1 MKTFLL
7 VFLFVVKCRGYSITQ
22 QSQLHANLSN
32 GYNRMLRPGE
42 NRTLPTKISIEFYI
56 AKIKELKEEENKMS
70 TVGYLGLEWADHR
83 LTWNPADYND
93 ELNQTS
99 MFISKI
105 WVPNVLL
112 FNPVEKQSPLLT
124 DDLSCTILANGQIK
138 CLLADLFEA
147 TCSPDI
153 SGYPF
158 DAQYCTLK
166 LFVPGFSNLDIIFQS
181 ASSTIHLEL
190 YEIHGLWYI
199 TRTSNYVET
208 YQIYGIS
215 FEVLELKVSLKRRN
229 MYCVCNIILPVFL
242 INLLQAFVFFLPLGS
257 GERVNFSMTLLLAVV
272 VFLTIIQSK
281 LPEFSKPHIS
291 SLTIKLLLD
300 ILVSIFIVLIDIMI
314 SYTYHKTDNQN
325 ISRDL
330 KKIVAKM
337 MLKKD
342 PNKTIVTWKDVA
354 SFYDK
359 CGTFVV
365 FILLIINFFIYWM
378 LISGDLID
386 KLVNLSIEKS

>member
-1 MKTFLL
+1 MKAFLL
-7 VFLFVVKCRGYSITQ
+7 VFLFVVRCRGYSITQ
-22 QSQLHANLSN
+22 QAQLHANLSN
-32 GYNRMLRPGE
+32 GYDRNLRPGE
-42 NRTLPTKISIEFYI
+42 NRTLPTKISIDFYI
-56 AKIKELKEEENKMS
+56 AKIKELKGEENKMS
-70 TVGYLGLEWADHR
+70 TVGYIGLEWTDHR

-93 ELNQTS
+93 ELKRTS

-105 WVPNVLL
+105 WAPNVVL
-112 FNPVEKQSPLLT
+112 FNPVEKRSPILT
-124 DDLSCTILANGQIK
+124 DDLSCTIKSNGQVK
-138 CLLADLFEA
+138 CFLADLFEA
-147 TCSPDI
+147 TCSADI
-153 SGYPF
+153 SGYLF

-166 LFVPGFSNLDIIFQS
+166 LFVPGFSILDIILQS
-181 ASSTIHLEL
+181 ASSAIHLEL

-199 TRTSNYVET
+199 TDTSNYVKT
-208 YQIYGIS
+208 YHVYEIS
-215 FEVLELKVSLKRRN
+215 FEVLELKISLKRRN
-229 MYCVCNIILPVFL
+229 MYCVCNIILPIFF

-257 GERVNFSMTLLLAVV
+257 GERVNFSMTVLLAVV

-325 ISRDL
+325 ISKDL
-330 KKIVAKM
+330 KKNVAKI

-342 PNKTIVTWKDVA
+342 PNETIVTWRDVA

-359 CGTFVV
+359 CGTYVV
-365 FILLIINFFIYWM
+365 FILLIINFLIYWM
-378 LISGDLID
+378 LISEDLID
-386 KLVNLSIEKS
+386 KFTNLSIENK

>member
-1 MKTFLL
+1 MKAFLL
-7 VFLFVVKCRGYSITQ
+7 VFLFVVRCRGYSITQ
-22 QSQLHANLSN
+22 QAQLHANLSN
-32 GYNRMLRPGE
+32 GYDRNLRPGE
-42 NRTLPTKISIEFYI
+42 NRTLPTKISIDFYI

-70 TVGYLGLEWADHR
+70 TVGYIGLEWTDHR

-93 ELNQTS
+93 ELKQTS

-105 WVPNVLL
+105 WAPNVVL
-112 FNPVEKQSPLLT
+112 FNPVEKRSPILT
-124 DDLSCTILANGQIK
+124 DDLSCTIKSNGQVK
-138 CLLADLFEA
+138 CFLADLFEA
-147 TCSPDI
+147 TCSADI

-166 LFVPGFSNLDIIFQS
+166 LFVPGFSILDIILQS
-181 ASSTIHLEL
+181 ASSAIHLEL

-199 TRTSNYVET
+199 TDTSNYVKT
-208 YQIYGIS
+208 YHVYEIS
-215 FEVLELKVSLKRRN
+215 FEVLELKISLKRRN
-229 MYCVCNIILPVFL
+229 MYCVCNIILPIFF
-242 INLLQAFVFFLPLGS
+242 INLLQAFVFFLPSGS
-257 GERVNFSMTLLLAVV
+257 GERVNFSMTVLLAVV

-325 ISRDL
+325 ISKDL
-330 KKIVAKM
+330 KKNVAKI

-342 PNKTIVTWKDVA
+342 PNETIVTWKDVA

-359 CGTFVV
+359 CGTYVV
-365 FILLIINFFIYWM
+365 LILLITNFLIYWI
-378 LISGDLID
+378 LISEDLID
-386 KLVNLSIEKS
+386 KFTNLSIENN

>member
-1 MKTFLL
+1 MKAFLL
-7 VFLFVVKCRGYSITQ
+7 VFLFVVRCRGYSITQ
-22 QSQLHANLSN
+22 QAQLHANLSN
-32 GYNRMLRPGE
+32 GYDRNLRPGE
-42 NRTLPTKISIEFYI
+42 NGTLPTKISIDFYI

-70 TVGYLGLEWADHR
+70 TVGYIGLEWTDHR

-93 ELNQTS
+93 ELKRTS

-105 WVPNVLL
+105 WAPNVVL
-112 FNPVEKQSPLLT
+112 FNPVEKRSPILT
-124 DDLSCTILANGQIK
+124 DDLSCTIKSNGQVK
-138 CLLADLFEA
+138 CFLADLFEA
-147 TCSPDI
+147 TCSADI
-153 SGYPF
+153 SGYLF

-166 LFVPGFSNLDIIFQS
+166 LFVPGFSILDIILQS
-181 ASSTIHLEL
+181 ASSAIHLEL

-199 TRTSNYVET
+199 TDTSNYVKT
-208 YQIYGIS
+208 YHVYEIS
-215 FEVLELKVSLKRRN
+215 FEVLELKISLKRRN
-229 MYCVCNIILPVFL
+229 MYCVCNIILPIFF

-257 GERVNFSMTLLLAVV
+257 GERVNFSMTVLLAVV

-325 ISRDL
+325 ISRNL
-330 KKIVAKM
+330 KKIVAKI

-342 PNKTIVTWKDVA
+342 PNETIVTWKDVA

-359 CGTFVV
+359 CGTYVV
-365 FILLIINFFIYWM
+365 LIILITNFLFYWM
-378 LISGDLID
+378 LISEDLID
-386 KLVNLSIEKS
+386 KFTNLSIENN

>member
-1 MKTFLL
+1 MKAFLL
-7 VFLFVVKCRGYSITQ
+7 VFLFVVRCRGYSITQ
-22 QSQLHANLSN
+22 QAQLHANLSN
-32 GYNRMLRPGE
+32 GYDRNLRPGE
-42 NRTLPTKISIEFYI
+42 NGTLPTKISIDFYI

-70 TVGYLGLEWADHR
+70 TVGYIGLEWTDHR

-93 ELNQTS
+93 ELKQTS

-105 WVPNVLL
+105 WAPNVVL
-112 FNPVEKQSPLLT
+112 FNPVEKRSPILT
-124 DDLSCTILANGQIK
+124 DDLSCTIKSNGQVK
-138 CLLADLFEA
+138 CFLADLFEA
-147 TCSPDI
+147 TCSADI

-166 LFVPGFSNLDIIFQS
+166 LFVPGFSILDIILQS
-181 ASSTIHLEL
+181 ASSAIHLEL

-199 TRTSNYVET
+199 TDTSNYVKT
-208 YQIYGIS
+208 YHVYEIS
-215 FEVLELKVSLKRRN
+215 FEVLELKISLKRRN
-229 MYCVCNIILPVFL
+229 MYCVCNIILPIFF

-257 GERVNFSMTLLLAVV
+257 GERVNFSMTVLLAVV

-325 ISRDL
+325 ISRNL
-330 KKIVAKM
+330 KKIVAKI

-342 PNKTIVTWKDVA
+342 PNETIVTWKDVA

-359 CGTFVV
+359 CGTYVV
-365 FILLIINFFIYWM
+365 LIILITNFLFYWM
-378 LISGDLID
+378 LISEDLID
-386 KLVNLSIEKS
+386 KFTNLSIENN

>member
-1 MKTFLL
+1 MKAFLL
-7 VFLFVVKCRGYSITQ
+7 VFLFVVRCRGYSITQ
-22 QSQLHANLSN
+22 QAQLHANLSN
-32 GYNRMLRPGE
+32 GYDRNLRPGE
-42 NRTLPTKISIEFYI
+42 NRTLPTKISIDFYI

-70 TVGYLGLEWADHR
+70 TVGYIGLEWTDHR

-93 ELNQTS
+93 ELKQTS

-105 WVPNVLL
+105 WAPNVVL
-112 FNPVEKQSPLLT
+112 FNPVEKRSPILT
-124 DDLSCTILANGQIK
+124 DDLSCTIKSNGQVK
-138 CLLADLFEA
+138 CFLADLFEA
-147 TCSPDI
+147 TCSADI

-166 LFVPGFSNLDIIFQS
+166 LFVPGFSILDIILQS
-181 ASSTIHLEL
+181 ASSAIHLEL

-199 TRTSNYVET
+199 TDTSNYVKT
-208 YQIYGIS
+208 YHVYEIS
-215 FEVLELKVSLKRRN
+215 FEVLELKISLKRRN
-229 MYCVCNIILPVFL
+229 MYCVCNIILPIFF

-257 GERVNFSMTLLLAVV
+257 GERVNFSMTVLLAVV

-325 ISRDL
+325 ISKDL
-330 KKIVAKM
+330 KKNVAKI

-342 PNKTIVTWKDVA
+342 PNETIVTWKDVA
-354 SFYDK
+354 SFYDT
-359 CGTFVV
+359 CGTYVV
-365 FILLIINFFIYWM
+365 FILLIINFLIYWM
-378 LISGDLID
+378 LISEDLID
-386 KLVNLSIEKS
+386 KFTNLSIENK

>member
-1 MKTFLL
+1 M
-7 VFLFVVKCRGYSITQ
+7 
-22 QSQLHANLSN
+22 
-32 GYNRMLRPGE
+32 
-42 NRTLPTKISIEFYI
+42 
-56 AKIKELKEEENKMS
+56 
-70 TVGYLGLEWADHR
+70 
-83 LTWNPADYND
+83 
-93 ELNQTS
+93 
-99 MFISKI
+99 
-105 WVPNVLL
+105 
-112 FNPVEKQSPLLT
+112 
-124 DDLSCTILANGQIK
+124 
-138 CLLADLFEA
+138 LLADLFEA
-147 TCSPDI
+147 TCSADI

-166 LFVPGFSNLDIIFQS
+166 LFVPGFSILDIILQS
-181 ASSTIHLEL
+181 ASSAIHLEL

-199 TRTSNYVET
+199 TDTSNYVKT
-208 YQIYGIS
+208 YHVYEIS
-215 FEVLELKVSLKRRN
+215 FEVLELKISLKRRN
-229 MYCVCNIILPVFL
+229 MYCVCNIILPIFF

-257 GERVNFSMTLLLAVV
+257 GERVNFSMTVLLAVV

-325 ISRDL
+325 ISKDL

-342 PNKTIVTWKDVA
+342 PIETIVTWKDVA

-359 CGTFVV
+359 CGTYVV
-365 FILLIINFFIYWM
+365 LILLITNFLIYWI
-378 LISGDLID
+378 LISEDLID
-386 KLVNLSIEKS
+386 KFTNLSIENN